1 MGRETTAG
9 GQPRRG
15 WRDNAATAAFWAAK
29 SDSATAASS
38 HGRRRLI
45 EQTTEIM
52 FAVQDGV
59 DFLEDVVVAAA
70 VCRGR
75 GGGAAAAGHL
85 LLPLP
90 VSTP

>member
-1 MGRETTAG
+1 
-9 GQPRRG
+9 
-15 WRDNAATAAFWAAK
+15 
-29 SDSATAASS
+29 
-38 HGRRRLI
+38 
-45 EQTTEIM
+45 M